1 MNKTTDSLVLGIIL
15 GTVLTGLLSYIL
27 SSLYIL
33 LPYKGTESYPPAK
46 IKVEYY
52 LEVSQ
57 DSIKI
62 QSADSNA
69 RVYVGKYSDLDSLIT
84 IDNQ

>member
-1 MNKTTDSLVLGIIL
+1 MNRTTDSLVLGIIL

-27 SSLYIL
+27 SSYIL
-33 LPYKGTESYPPAK
+33 LPYKGTESCPPAK

>member
-1 MNKTTDSLVLGIIL
+1 MNRQTDSLVLGIIL
-15 GTVLTGLLSYIL
+15 GAVLTGLLSYIL
-27 SSLYIL
+27 SSYIL